1 MFLFRYRKNM
11 SILGDRLRELRGA
24 TSQSEMA
31 RELEMA
37 RPQWI
42 RYENGTSIPGA
53 DILEKICRV
62 HACSADWLLGLKDN
76 APTVSAGPGAAVA
89 IGSHAKATSNSK
101 LSTPASLT
109 PNCTKC
115 PHLKKLKKLEAL
127 LKK

>member
-1 MFLFRYRKNM
+1 M

-76 APTVSAGPGAAVA
+76 ATPTATARGKGAIAVA
-89 IGSHAKATSNSK
+89 GSNNAVNTGGDCSKCKLMKA
-101 LSTPASLT
+101 
-109 PNCTKC
+109 
-115 PHLKKLKKLEAL
+115 HLREITGRKKIKTHL
-127 LKK
+127 